1 MNLYTNKNV
10 KKMNRTYNRMLK
22 KSLFSKNILS
32 VKKTKT
38 SLLEIVIKFFIKI
51 IMLIAVP
58 IRLKKNK
65 NKLSELV
72 GRVYK
77 RFTSREFA
85 FIPVSFAFYSLVSFI
100 PIIMSV
106 SVAISLIPGNFSS
119 LFNDEILRRI
129 IPGLESFINSIPQ
142 TWNAKT
148 YILIIT
154 LFLASLIISSSG
166 FGKFTYSINYIYKHE
181 TTGNYF
187 FNRLKG
193 FLIVVCIAL
202 YIFISSL
209 LYLSIYKLFGVHK
222 ASALGRSIYFY
233 IVFSLYLMLNLYV
246 GLSLLFKVSPAFKV
260 PWSSLL
266 PGVLIASLPTMV
278 FITIFGYLTSLID
291 YYKFGIFGIFMY
303 IALLV
308 STMSYFMYLGIITN
322 AAFYKTFYSR
332 YTVAKKIWF
341 RKFY

>member
-32 VKKTKT
+32 VKKSKT

-77 RFTSREFA
+77 RFTSREFV

-119 LFNDEILRRI
+119 SFNDEILRRI

-222 ASALGRSIYFY
+222 ASDLGRSIYFY

>member
-10 KKMNRTYNRMLK
+10 KKMNRAYNRMLK

-32 VKKTKT
+32 VQKSKT

-77 RFTSREFA
+77 RFTSREFV

-106 SVAISLIPGNFSS
+106 SVAISLIPGNFSN

-209 LYLSIYKLFGVHK
+209 LYLSVYKLFGVHK
-222 ASALGRSIYFY
+222 ASNLSRSIYFY

>member
-77 RFTSREFA
+77 RFTSREFV

-106 SVAISLIPGNFSS
+106 SVAISLIPGDFSS

-209 LYLSIYKLFGVHK
+209 LYLSVYKLFGVHK
-222 ASALGRSIYFY
+222 ASDLGRNIYFY

>member
-10 KKMNRTYNRMLK
+10 KKMNRTYNKMLK

-32 VKKTKT
+32 VKKSKT

-77 RFTSREFA
+77 RFTSREFV

-106 SVAISLIPGNFSS
+106 SVAISLIPGDFSS

-209 LYLSIYKLFGVHK
+209 LYLSVYKLFGVHK
-222 ASALGRSIYFY
+222 ASDLGRSIYFY

>member
-32 VKKTKT
+32 VKKSKT

-77 RFTSREFA
+77 RFTSREFV

-222 ASALGRSIYFY
+222 ASDLGRSIYFY

>member
-10 KKMNRTYNRMLK
+10 KKMNRTYNKMLK

-77 RFTSREFA
+77 RFTSREFV

-106 SVAISLIPGNFSS
+106 SVSISLIPGDFSS

-209 LYLSIYKLFGVHK
+209 LYLSVYKLFGVHK
-222 ASALGRSIYFY
+222 ASDLGRSIYFY

>member
-10 KKMNRTYNRMLK
+10 KKMNRTYNKMLK

-77 RFTSREFA
+77 RFTSREFV

-106 SVAISLIPGNFSS
+106 SVAISLIPGDFSS

-209 LYLSIYKLFGVHK
+209 LYLSVYKLFGVHK
-222 ASALGRSIYFY
+222 ASDLGRSIYFY